1 MRTILQPL
9 MSLEEWVLDELH
21 RIGLTWGLAIVALTV
36 LVRLAF
42 FALALRQARRRR
54 SGLRPR
60 LRGVIAGIV
69 LEILVV
75 LSLALLL
82 RDDAAAGTFGD
93 AGWLLVD
100 DLSEPAGGA
109 GLALLL
115 GSWLAVQL
123 VSLRLAARTGRRRVA
138 IALLAPLPL
147 LLVATQLPAGV
158 MIYIV
163 VSAVFGLGQKLILR
177 RSGRLARGDQV
188 REREA
193 WVAPERAPELPLH
206 SLVAPDGPGVLAT
219 AKHE

>member
-1 MRTILQPL
+1 MRTLLSPL
-9 MSLEEWVLDELH
+9 MSLEEWVLERLH
-21 RIGLTWGLAIVALTV
+21 AVGLTWGLAIIALTL

-42 FALALRQARRRR
+42 LALALRRARRRR
-54 SGLRPR
+54 DGLRAR
-60 LRGVIAGIV
+60 VRGVIAGIV

-75 LSLALLL
+75 LSLALVL
-82 RDDAAAGTFGD
+82 RDDAAAGTFGH
-93 AGWLLVD
+93 AGWPLID
-100 DLSEPAGGA
+100 DLSEPAAGA
-109 GLALLL
+109 ALALLL

-123 VSLRLAARTGRRRVA
+123 VSVRVAARTGRRRVG

-147 LLVATQLPAGV
+147 LLVVTQLPAGV

-193 WVAPERAPELPLH
+193 CVAPERAPELPLH
-206 SLVAPDGPGVLAT
+206 RLVAPDGPAVLAT